1 MENAVKIDGTI
12 LDDNYLRY
20 VGWSENNLCIQEFF
34 SVNTVKTISR
44 KVTEL
49 TMGVHPENRPIL
61 VPDDRIIEVMN
72 SVQDTYQPPVGDI
85 YTRYIVPSGDELSD
99 VQRMID
105 QTIEIIVSFVRNTIE
120 MEENNKKL
128 TAWTTVYGDF
138 NVHQLRQHAPI
149 KVRNKR
155 PNPMEFNMNY

>member
-138 NVHQLRQHAPI
+138 NAHQLRQHAPI